1 MKRKK
6 KYRIRQGSLADM
18 VIRNKKGLGMIAA
31 ASIILAGMSAATLA
45 FAGEQSTM
53 NQPKSVEVTVEKF
66 DASTMNQPI
75 PAAEV
80 CEEPNTE
87 PELWAVPLEEDLQLH
102 IAALCEEYHIQPEL
116 VLAVIEQESQYNP
129 EAIGDSGN
137 SLGLMQIQP
146 YWHGERMQQLGCDD
160 LLDPY
165 QNVTVGVDILAEKL
179 AKGSTE
185 WALMAYNG
193 GNQYADALQARGVV
207 SEYAEAVIMLAE
219 ELKGG
224 AEDVQ
229 N

>member
-1 MKRKK
+1 MK
-6 KYRIRQGSLADM
+6 KYRIRKGSIADV
-18 VIRNKKGLGMIAA
+18 VIRNRNGLAMIAA

-45 FAGEQSTM
+45 FADEPVVT
-53 NQPKSVEVTVEKF
+53 PPVEPE
-66 DASTMNQPI
+66 
-75 PAAEV
+75 PAAEQPAIL
-80 CEEPNTE
+80 CEEVNTE

-102 IAALCEEYHIQPEL
+102 IADLCEEYHIQPEL
-116 VLAVIEQESQYNP
+116 VLAVIGKESQYNP

-146 YWHGERMQQLGCDD
+146 RWHGKRMQQLGCDD

-179 AKGSTE
+179 DKGSTE

-193 GNQYADALQARGVV
+193 GNQYADALQARGEV

>member
-1 MKRKK
+1 MK
-6 KYRIRQGSLADM
+6 KYRIVKGGRLDKLLKAGKPLAM
-18 VIRNKKGLGMIAA
+18 VGIA
-31 ASIILAGMSAATLA
+31 SVILAGMSAATLA
-45 FAGEQSTM
+45 FADEPEQSTM
-53 NQPKSVEVTVEKF
+53 NQPKSFEVSAAKF

-75 PAAEV
+75 SAA
-80 CEEPNTE
+80 E
-87 PELWAVPLEEDLQLH
+87 PELWEVPLEEELQLH
-102 IAALCEEYHIQPEL
+102 IADLCEEYHIQPEL

-146 YWHGERMQQLGCDD
+146 YWHGKRMQQLGCND

-165 QNVTVGVDILAEKL
+165 QNVTVGIDILAEKL

-224 AEDVQ
+224 AADV
-229 N
+229 

>member
-1 MKRKK
+1 MK
-6 KYRIRQGSLADM
+6 KYKIRKGRIADV
-18 VIRNKKGLGMIAA
+18 VIRNRNGLAMIAA

-45 FAGEQSTM
+45 FADEPSTM
-53 NQPKSVEVTVEKF
+53 NQPKSVEVSAAKF

-75 PAAEV
+75 SAA
-80 CEEPNTE
+80 E
-87 PELWAVPLEEDLQLH
+87 PELWEVPLEEELQLH
-102 IAALCEEYHIQPEL
+102 IADLCEEYHIQPEL

-146 YWHGERMQQLGCDD
+146 YWHSKRMQQLGCDD

-165 QNVTVGVDILAEKL
+165 QNVTVGLDILAEKL

>member
-1 MKRKK
+1 MKRKNEK

-18 VIRNKKGLGMIAA
+18 VIRHRKGLVMLGMSAV
-31 ASIILAGMSAATLA
+31 ILAGMSAATLA
-45 FAGEQSTM
+45 FAGEPE
-53 NQPKSVEVTVEKF
+53 QPTEEPVAVE
-66 DASTMNQPI
+66 QP
-75 PAAEV
+75 AV
-80 CEEPNTE
+80 LCEEPNTV

-102 IAALCEEYHIQPEL
+102 IANLCEEYHIQPEL

-146 YWHGERMQQLGCDD
+146 RWHSERMQQLGCDD

-193 GNQYADALQARGVV
+193 GNQYADDLQARGEV

-224 AEDVQ
+224 EMNVY
-229 N
+229 

>member
-1 MKRKK
+1 MK
-6 KYRIRQGSLADM
+6 KYRVRKGSLADV
-18 VIRNKKGLGMIAA
+18 VIRHRTAIGLLATSA
-31 ASIILAGMSAATLA
+31 IILLGMSAATLA
-45 FAGEQSTM
+45 FAGEEPAEATI
-53 NQPKSVEVTVEKF
+53 NQPKSVEVSAEKF
-66 DASTMNQPI
+66 DTSTMNQPK
-75 PAAEV
+75 
-80 CEEPNTE
+80 
-87 PELWAVPLEEDLQLH
+87 LWAVPLEEDLQLH

-146 YWHGERMQQLGCDD
+146 YWHGERIQQLGCDD

-193 GNQYADALQARGVV
+193 GNQYADALQARGEV
-207 SEYAEAVIMLAE
+207 SEYAETVIMLAE

-224 AEDVQ
+224 AT
-229 N
+229 

>member
-1 MKRKK
+1 MKK
-6 KYRIRQGSLADM
+6 KYRIRKGSIADI
-18 VIRNKKGLGMIAA
+18 VIRNRKGLAMIAA

-45 FAGEQSTM
+45 FAADEPEEQVNVPKVEES
-53 NQPKSVEVTVEKF
+53 QPEATPEPETAISV
-66 DASTMNQPI
+66 
-75 PAAEV
+75 AEV
-80 CEEPNTE
+80 CEEQNTK
-87 PELWAVPLEEDLQLH
+87 LWAVPLAEDLQLH
-102 IAALCEEYHIQPEL
+102 IADLCEEYHIQPEL
-116 VLAVIEQESQYNP
+116 VLAVIEQESQYKP

-146 YWHGERMQQLGCDD
+146 RWHGERMQKLGCDD

-193 GNQYADALQARGVV
+193 GNQYADAMQGRGVV

-224 AEDVQ
+224 AV
-229 N
+229 

>member
-1 MKRKK
+1 MK
-6 KYRIRQGSLADM
+6 KYRIRPNSIADF
-18 VIRNKKGLGMIAA
+18 VIRNKKGLTMIAA
-31 ASIILAGMSAATLA
+31 ASIILAGMSVATLA
-45 FAGEQSTM
+45 FAADESTM
-53 NQPKSVEVTVEKF
+53 NKPKSVEVSAEKF
-66 DASTMNQPI
+66 DTSTMNQPI
-75 PAAEV
+75 SAAKV
-80 CEEPNTE
+80 CEEVSKE
-87 PELWAVPLEEDLQLH
+87 RELWAVPLEEELQLH

-146 YWHGERMQQLGCDD
+146 YWHSKRMQQLGCDD

-165 QNVTVGVDILAEKL
+165 QNVTVGIDILAEKL

-224 AEDVQ
+224 AADV
-229 N
+229 

>member
-1 MKRKK
+1 MK
-6 KYRIRQGSLADM
+6 KYRIRPNSIAGF
-18 VIRNKKGLGMIAA
+18 VVRNKKGLFMIAA

-45 FAGEQSTM
+45 FADEPEQSTM
-53 NQPKSVEVTVEKF
+53 NQPKSVEVSAAKF
-66 DASTMNQPI
+66 DTSTMNQPI
-75 PAAEV
+75 SAA
-80 CEEPNTE
+80 E
-87 PELWAVPLEEDLQLH
+87 PELWAVPLEEELQLH

-146 YWHGERMQQLGCDD
+146 YWHGKRMQQLGCND

-165 QNVTVGVDILAEKL
+165 QNVAVGIDILAEKL

-219 ELKGG
+219 DLKGG
-224 AEDVQ
+224 AADV
-229 N
+229 

>member
-6 KYRIRQGSLADM
+6 QYRIRQGSLADI
-18 VIRNKKGLGMIAA
+18 VIRNKKGLAMIAT
-31 ASIILAGMSAATLA
+31 ASVILAGMSAATLA
-45 FAGEQSTM
+45 FAADESTI
-53 NQPKSVEVTVEKF
+53 NQPKSVEVSAEKF
-66 DASTMNQPI
+66 DASTVNQPI
-75 PAAEV
+75 SAAEV
-80 CEEPNTE
+80 CKELNT
-87 PELWAVPLEEDLQLH
+87 ELWAVPLEEELQLH
-102 IAALCEEYHIQPEL
+102 IAVLCEEYHIQPEL

-165 QNVTVGVDILAEKL
+165 QNVAVGIDILAEKL

-207 SEYAEAVIMLAE
+207 SEYAEAVIMLVE

-224 AEDVQ
+224 AEDAK

>member
-1 MKRKK
+1 
-6 KYRIRQGSLADM
+6 
-18 VIRNKKGLGMIAA
+18 MIAA

-45 FAGEQSTM
+45 FAADEPEEQVNVPKIEES
-53 NQPKSVEVTVEKF
+53 QPEAIPEPETAVSV
-66 DASTMNQPI
+66 
-75 PAAEV
+75 AEV
-80 CEEPNTE
+80 CEEPNT
-87 PELWAVPLEEDLQLH
+87 ELWAVPLEEDLQLH
-102 IAALCEEYHIQPEL
+102 IADLCEEYHIQPEL
-116 VLAVIEQESQYNP
+116 VLAVIEQESQYKP

-146 YWHGERMQQLGCDD
+146 RWHSERMQQLGCDD

-179 AKGSTE
+179 AKGSTT

-193 GNQYADALQARGVV
+193 GNQYADAMQGRGVV

-224 AEDVQ
+224 VEYVQ

>member
-1 MKRKK
+1 MKKQKK
-6 KYRIRQGSLADM
+6 PTYIREGSIADF
-18 VIRNKKGLGMIAA
+18 VIRNKKGLAMIT
-31 ASIILAGMSAATLA
+31 ASAIILAGMSAATLA
-45 FAGEQSTM
+45 FASEPVATPPAESTI
-53 NQPKSVEVTVEKF
+53 NQPKSVEVSVEKV
-66 DASTMNQPI
+66 DTSTMNQPK
-75 PAAEV
+75 
-80 CEEPNTE
+80 
-87 PELWAVPLEEDLQLH
+87 LWAVPLEEELQLH
-102 IAALCEEYHIQPEL
+102 IADLCEGYHIQPEL

-146 YWHGERMQQLGCDD
+146 RWHSKRMQQLGCDD

-193 GNQYADALQARGVV
+193 GNQYADALQARGEV

-224 AEDVQ
+224 AVYVQ

>member
-6 KYRIRQGSLADM
+6 KYRIRKGSLADI
-18 VIRNKKGLGMIAA
+18 VIRNRKGLAMIAV
-31 ASIILAGMSAATLA
+31 ASIILAGLSAATLA
-45 FAGEQSTM
+45 FASEPEKVDTSTE
-53 NQPKSVEVTVEKF
+53 PVVAEVDTSNF
-66 DASTMNQPI
+66 T
-75 PAAEV
+75 EV
-80 CEEPNTE
+80 CEEPNTA
-87 PELWAVPLEEDLQLH
+87 PELWAVPLEEELQLH
-102 IAALCEEYHIQPEL
+102 IADLCEEYHIQPEL

-146 YWHGERMQQLGCDD
+146 YWHGKRMQQLGCDD

-165 QNVTVGVDILAEKL
+165 QNVTVGIDILAEKL

-193 GNQYADALQARGVV
+193 GNQYADALQSRGVV

-224 AEDVQ
+224 AEYGIQ
-229 N
+229 NR